1 MSDTVLTLVR
11 HGETGW
17 NAAGRMQGQLDI
29 PLSDTG
35 LTQAGA
41 IGQRLSGEAFD
52 AILSSDLE
60 RALQTAHPIVRHS
73 GQTILSDARLRERH
87 LGVLQGLTGEEAA
100 IRQPHAWGAFKAR
113 SPEAALEDGET
124 YGEFS
129 RRVVGLIEE
138 LLRTHTGSRLL
149 LVTHGGVL
157 DAVYRHAT
165 GMPLNA
171 PRDFPIFNASVNVLR
186 HRDNLW
192 MVESWGDTSHLPRGT
207 GDERHLKGKDEG

>member
-11 HGETGW
+11 HGETEW
-17 NAAGRMQGQLDI
+17 NAAGRIQGHVDI
-29 PLSDTG
+29 PLSATG
-35 LTQAGA
+35 MAQAAA
-41 IGQRLSGEAFD
+41 IGQRLGAEYFD

-60 RALQTAHPIVRHS
+60 RALQTARPIVRHS
-73 GQTILSDARLRERH
+73 GKAILRDARLRERH

-113 SPEAALEDGET
+113 NPEAALEGGET
-124 YGEFS
+124 LREFS
-129 RRVVGLIEE
+129 QRVVGLIEE
-138 LLRTHTGSRLL
+138 LLKGHTGGRLL

-171 PRDFPIFNASVNVLR
+171 PRNFPIYNTSVNVLR
-186 HRDNLW
+186 HRGDVW
-192 MVESWGDTSHLPRGT
+192 TIESWGDVSHLPQELAMDDT
-207 GDERHLKGKDEG
+207 

>member
-11 HGETGW
+11 HGETEW
-17 NAAGRMQGQLDI
+17 NAAGRIQGHLDI

-35 LTQAGA
+35 LTQAAALGR
-41 IGQRLSGEAFD
+41 RLGGEAFD

-60 RALQTAHPIVRHS
+60 RALQTARPIVRHS
-73 GQTILSDARLRERH
+73 GQTILSDPRLRERH

-113 SPEAALEDGET
+113 IPEAALEGGET
-124 YGEFS
+124 FGEFS

-138 LLRTHTGSRLL
+138 LLRTHTGSGLL

-157 DAVYRHAT
+157 DAAYRHAT

-192 MVESWGDTSHLPRGT
+192 TVESWGDVSHLPRELAMDDT
-207 GDERHLKGKDEG
+207 